1 MAKYSLRLDEICN
14 YLYSGNEETLNNANF
29 NNEWGGGF
37 NTELPNP
44 FINETDVD
52 TIIASVR
59 EKIFD
64 FTYPVPNNSTDKK
77 VELETKIIKHYYM
90 HEIGFET
97 YGRFKLALNERMNL
111 IMPYFNEL
119 YKSVELQGDDP
130 LSNTDIVEMKNTK
143 IDSTS
148 SVNSTNEGN
157 STSNRIFQDTPT
169 SELGNTDYATNI
181 TDEKNTSSNNSNSTG
196 KGNENED
203 MIRTIKGLSGY
214 SKQDMIQRYRENIIN
229 VDEAIINELYD
240 NLVTCNKESYELFMK
255 CYNQDIVKLSR
266 LSNNVIPM
274 FESGIF
280 FGTRNDDYTVNC
292 YITDDVK
299 RAAKNIF
306 ENNGFE
312 KLRID
317 KMNNGTSF
325 KELKIGRN
333 DPCPCGSGKK
343 YKKCCGR

>member
-240 NLVTCNKESYELFMK
+240 LFMLI
-255 CYNQDIVKLSR
+255 Y
-266 LSNNVIPM
+266 
-274 FESGIF
+274 
-280 FGTRNDDYTVNC
+280 
-292 YITDDVK
+292 
-299 RAAKNIF
+299 
-306 ENNGFE
+306 
-312 KLRID
+312 
-317 KMNNGTSF
+317 
-325 KELKIGRN
+325 
-333 DPCPCGSGKK
+333 
-343 YKKCCGR
+343 